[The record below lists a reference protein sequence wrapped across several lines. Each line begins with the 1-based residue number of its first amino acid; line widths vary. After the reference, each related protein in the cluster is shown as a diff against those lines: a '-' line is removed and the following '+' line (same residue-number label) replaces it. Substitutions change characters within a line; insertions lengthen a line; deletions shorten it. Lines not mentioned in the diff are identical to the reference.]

1 MPDYNK
7 HRFTKKPF
15 TKGRDFNR
23 APKQMYKADCSK
35 CGNACEVPFRPSG
48 NKPVFC
54 SNCFVKDD
62 SSQRFPRRDFSPR
75 SAFPQAHREDRLS
88 QDLKTELQGINDKL
102 ERLISLLTPASQTV
116 KISKSSKKK

>member
-7 HRFTKKPF
+7 RRFTRKPF
-15 TKGRDFNR
+15 TKGGSFDR

-35 CGNACEVPFRPSG
+35 CGNVCEVPFRPNGS
-48 NKPVFC
+48 KPVFC

-62 SSQRFPRRDFSPR
+62 FSQRAPRRDFSPR
-75 SAFPQAHREDRLS
+75 PSFSQPQRGERPSNDFKA
-88 QDLKTELQGINDKL
+88 ELQGINEKL
-102 ERLISLLTPASQTV
+102 ERLISLLTPAPQAV